1 MRTALDTN
9 VISELLDGHG
19 RSQDVLQHLN
29 SLHRQGPLLI
39 CGVVYAELHARSN
52 TPQTLIDR
60 FLKETGIGFDAEG
73 SRDLWAEAGRA
84 NADYHARR
92 RAGGLSGIRPVLPD
106 FLIGAHALLRADRLF
121 TLNPDDFSDFPTLQI
136 ITL

>member
-1 MRTALDTN
+1 MKTALDTN

-19 RSQDVLQHLN
+19 RSQDVLQYLN

-60 FLKETGIGFDAEG
+60 FLKETGIGFD
-73 SRDLWAEAGRA
+73 
-84 NADYHARR
+84 
-92 RAGGLSGIRPVLPD
+92 AGGLSGIRPVLPD